1 MIKSEIFDVFM
12 NLKSDFVSEKSV
24 TACEQNLGYS
34 FKNKELLKA
43 ALTHRS
49 CSTDLERNYERLEFL
64 GDSILGFVV
73 AEHLFLVHVGKE
85 GILTAEKQRL
95 VSTEPLATAAKML
108 KLDEYIALSKDL
120 RQNGFASGIP
130 NTVLENVYEAII
142 AAIYLDSGLTECKT
156 FIQKTLLINEKNSL
170 KTKNYIAELQE
181 YAQANKLGTPVYE
194 TVSQIGPSHEPSF
207 KMAVVI
213 NGEQIALGVGGS
225 KKIANRQAA
234 KLALKKLRK
243 GKAK

>member
-1 MIKSEIFDVFM
+1 M
-12 NLKSDFVSEKSV
+12 NLKSNFVSEKSV
-24 TACEQNLGYS
+24 VECEQNLGCS
-34 FKNKELLKA
+34 FKNKELLKV

-49 CSTDLERNYERLEFL
+49 CSTDLECNYERLEFL
-64 GDSILGFVV
+64 GDSILGFVI
-73 AEHLFLVHVGKE
+73 AEHLFLIHVGKE
-85 GILTAEKQRL
+85 GVLTAEKQRL
-95 VSTEPLATAAKML
+95 VSTEPLANAAKML

-130 NTVLENVYEAII
+130 NTVLENVYEAVI

-156 FIQKTLLINEKNSL
+156 FIQRTLLINEKKSL

-181 YAQANKLGTPVYE
+181 YTQANKLGTPVYE
-194 TVSQIGPSHEPSF
+194 TILQIGPAHEPSF

-234 KLALKKLRK
+234 ELALKKLRK